1 MNISDTIIA
10 QATPLGYSGVSI
22 IRMSGPDSITIVKK
36 LTKTKKIQPRKATL
50 KTIVSNGDDI
60 VDSAIITCFPKPR
73 SYTGEDVVEISCH
86 GNPSVVETIIS
97 MATSRGARLAE
108 PGEYTKRAFLNGKI
122 DLIQAE
128 GIMALIASK
137 SIESVRVQQ
146 KILTGELS
154 KKFIEIKTRLVNVLS
169 ELEHEMDISEDV
181 ANNNIVDS
189 LGKSISTLMI
199 KTKEL
204 IKSHKMGYYL
214 SEGVSVVITGK
225 PNVGKSTLLNQIIGS
240 ERAIVD
246 KDPGTTRD
254 IIDCEI
260 KLLGV
265 PVRFFDT
272 AGIRETPVLVEKEG
286 VIRAEKM
293 ILNADLVLN
302 VYDKES
308 DVIIKKNETSH
319 IHILNKADLR
329 KTKTVKKPI
338 IHISAKTGEGVDLL
352 MKNIV
357 EHLGLNRLSS
367 SSTYVS
373 SVRQKNLLKS
383 SLTSIKKANKLIK
396 TNNLDMPLVAYELR
410 SSLDFIDTI
419 LGKTTADDIL
429 NNVFSKFCVGK

>member
-1 MNISDTIIA
+1 
-10 QATPLGYSGVSI
+10 
-22 IRMSGPDSITIVKK
+22 
-36 LTKTKKIQPRKATL
+36 
-50 KTIVSNGDDI
+50 
-60 VDSAIITCFPKPR
+60 
-73 SYTGEDVVEISCH
+73 
-86 GNPSVVETIIS
+86 
-97 MATSRGARLAE
+97 
-108 PGEYTKRAFLNGKI
+108 
-122 DLIQAE
+122 
-128 GIMALIASK
+128 MALIASK

-429 NNVFSKFCVGK
+429 NNVFSNFCVGK